1 MASFYT
7 LLTTIYPL
15 RTYYISRSDLGPSN
29 YTCMKYESEE
39 HHKWAIQVTSKKFR
53 MTNALIQAYT
63 TTGRL
68 VNVFF
73 ISMLPTPAEVPSH
86 EAPEAPGEGGD

>member
-15 RTYYISRSDLGPSN
+15 RTYYISKADLGLSN

-39 HHKWAIQVTSKKFR
+39 HYKWAIQVTSKKFK
-53 MTNALIQAYT
+53 MTSSFIQAYT
-63 TTGRL
+63 TTVGR
-68 VNVFF
+68 
-73 ISMLPTPAEVPSH
+73 
-86 EAPEAPGEGGD
+86 